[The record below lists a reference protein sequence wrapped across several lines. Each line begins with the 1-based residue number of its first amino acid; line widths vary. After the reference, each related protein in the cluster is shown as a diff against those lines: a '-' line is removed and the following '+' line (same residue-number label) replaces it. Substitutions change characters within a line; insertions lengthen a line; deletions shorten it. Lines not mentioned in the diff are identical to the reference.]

1 MIKPN
6 AKHKSL
12 LVKEDLHSKL
22 EETRKKLGF
31 RTYSEV
37 LNYFIQKYNEGTHTI

>member
-1 MIKPN
+1 MIKAN

-37 LNYFIQKYNEGTHTI
+37 LNYLLDKIGGGTTI